1 MEKKQ
6 AERERT
12 QLTKDRWNQNE
23 HLLVLFFCFVTNIG
37 NLRLCEIDIENV
49 MPRIISCY

>member
-12 QLTKDRWNQNE
+12 QLTKDTWNQKE
-23 HLLVLFFCFVTNIG
+23 HTCSLFFIFVTNIR
-37 NLRLCEIDIENV
+37 NLRPCGTDTEKV
-49 MPRIISCY
+49 MP

>member
-12 QLTKDRWNQNE
+12 QLTKDTWNQKE
-23 HLLVLFFCFVTNIG
+23 HILVLCFSFLSLI
-37 NLRLCEIDIENV
+37 
-49 MPRIISCY
+49 

>member
-12 QLTKDRWNQNE
+12 QLTKDRWNKNE
-23 HLLVLFFCFVTNIG
+23 HLLLRFSVLSLI
-37 NLRLCEIDIENV
+37 
-49 MPRIISCY
+49 